1 MKRTDDQLFTR
12 AREAAAGR
20 VAEVVRTLFPE
31 GRQRGDEWVAAN
43 HVRGDRHP
51 GSFSVNLSTGVWNDF
66 ASGEGGDL
74 IALVAYT
81 LGLKPAD
88 AARWLLNE
96 SAHHA
101 PAARPAPPPR
111 MKPADTGPS
120 PAEVA
125 RVWSEAG
132 RVWPNDT
139 RGVGAW
145 LEARGLD
152 AVALLGLDLVRT
164 IPRWSWGADGAAKR
178 RAVMRVFDAEG
189 RLVTLVGRLVEDA
202 AEAPKEV
209 TPAGSP
215 RGGRVLADA
224 GGVRML
230 RGESKPC
237 GVVIC
242 EGGPDFLSVARLW
255 GPDEQR
261 ARSEYE
267 SAVLGIW
274 SGSITPELLARI
286 PDGADVV
293 LCPHRDA
300 SGARYMQTACAGLLG
315 RCRVAAAPYDENRDF
330 NDTLRAGGASRL
342 WRRIQAAEVVT

>member
-20 VAEVVRTLFPE
+20 VAEVVHTLFPE

-111 MKPADTGPS
+111 MKPADTGPT

-132 RVWPNDT
+132 RVWPDDK

-145 LEARGLD
+145 LESRGID
-152 AVALLGLDLVRT
+152 AAAVSSLDLVRT
-164 IPRWSWGADGAAKR
+164 IPRWSWGADGAAVR
-178 RAVMRVFDAEG
+178 RAVVRVFDAAGELVALRG
-189 RLVTLVGRLVEDA
+189 RLVAPADG
-202 AEAPKEV
+202 APKEA
-209 TPAGSP
+209 TP
-215 RGGRVLADA
+215 RGTTTRGRVLADA
-224 GGVRML
+224 GAVRML
-230 RGESKPC
+230 RGESRPR

-242 EGGPDFLSVARLW
+242 EGVPDFLSVALLW
-255 GPDEQR
+255 GPDEQLELG
-261 ARSEYE
+261 A
-267 SAVLGIW
+267 AVLGVW
-274 SGSITPELLARI
+274 SGSLTPELLARI
-286 PDGADVV
+286 PDGADVM
-293 LCPHRDA
+293 LCPHPDPA
-300 SGARYMQTACAGLLG
+300 GVTYMRTACGALLG
-315 RCRVAAAPYDENRDF
+315 RCRVLAAPFDDNRDF
-330 NDTLRAGGASRL
+330 NDTLRAGGVTRL
-342 WRRIQAAEVVT
+342 LARIQAAEVVT